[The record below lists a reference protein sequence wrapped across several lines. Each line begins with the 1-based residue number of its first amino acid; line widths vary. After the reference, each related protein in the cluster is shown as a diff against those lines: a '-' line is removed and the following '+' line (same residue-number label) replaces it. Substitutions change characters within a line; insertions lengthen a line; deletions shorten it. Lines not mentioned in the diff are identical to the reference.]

1 MTTNR
6 LQNRVAKIEAISN
19 PQSFLVEML
28 PGELELDL
36 ELRLRAIGRPVASSA
51 AHGVHGDGYAFT
63 GPERM
68 VMRSLLTSNTLN

>member
-36 ELRLRAIGRPVASSA
+36 ELRLRAIGRPVVVVPPTVSTEEWLCLYGPGA
-51 AHGVHGDGYAFT
+51 DGNA
-63 GPERM
+63 
-68 VMRSLLTSNTLN
+68 